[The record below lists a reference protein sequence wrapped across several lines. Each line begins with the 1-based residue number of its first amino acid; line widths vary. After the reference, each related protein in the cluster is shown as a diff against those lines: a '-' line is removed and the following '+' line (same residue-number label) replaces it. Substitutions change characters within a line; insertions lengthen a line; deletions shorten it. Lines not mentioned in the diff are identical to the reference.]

1 MVKYMIETRNLG
13 KVFKKEKV
21 LMNINMYVK
30 YGEIYGLL
38 GLNGA
43 GKSTLM
49 KIICGIFRPSSGEVM
64 FNGQK
69 WNRKDLHDIG
79 SLIEGPAIYGN
90 LSAYDNLKLFCL
102 QEGIPLTEIN
112 SVLTKVNL
120 KNTGKKKVKK
130 FSLGMKQRLG
140 IAVALIKKPKLLVLD
155 EPSNGLDPMGIQEL
169 RQLLNELKRDGITII
184 ISSHIL
190 SEIQLMSD
198 TIGIIHNGTLEY
210 EKENNH
216 EEDLEKL
223 FFDITANKRGGAIA
237 CSNI

>member
-1 MVKYMIETRNLG
+1 MAHYMLETRNLG

-21 LMNINMYVK
+21 LANINLHVK
-30 YGEIYGLL
+30 HGEIYGLL

-49 KIICGIFRPSSGEVM
+49 KIICGIFSPSSGEVQ
-64 FNGQK
+64 FNNQK
-69 WNRKDLHDIG
+69 WCRKNLHEIG

-102 QEGIPLTEIN
+102 QEGIPLSEIK

-120 KNTGKKKVKK
+120 TNTGKKKVKK

-140 IAVALIKKPKLLVLD
+140 IAIALIKKPKLLVLD

-169 RQLLNELKRDGITII
+169 RQLLNELKREGITII

-210 EKENNH
+210 EKEIDH

-223 FFDITANKRGGAIA
+223 FFEITANKREGVLQ
-237 CSNI
+237 

>member
-1 MVKYMIETRNLG
+1 MTKYMLETRNLG
-13 KVFKKEKV
+13 KCFRKESI
-21 LMNINMYVK
+21 LNNINLHVK
-30 YGEIYGLL
+30 RGEIYGLL

-49 KIICGIFRPSSGEVM
+49 KILCGIFKPSSGEVI
-64 FNGQK
+64 FDDQK
-69 WNRKDLHDIG
+69 WSRKDLHEIG

-90 LSAYDNLKLFCL
+90 LSAYDNLKLLCL

-112 SVLTKVNL
+112 SVLAKVNL
-120 KNTGKKKVKK
+120 MNTGKKKVKK

-140 IAVALIKKPKLLVLD
+140 IAMAIIKKPKLLVLD

-169 RQLLNELKRDGITII
+169 HQLLNELKRDGITII

-223 FFDITANKRGGAIA
+223 FFKITVNKRGEGMA
-237 CSNI
+237 

>member
-1 MVKYMIETRNLG
+1 MSEYMLKTRKLE
-13 KVFKKEKV
+13 KVFKSEKV
-21 LMNINMYVK
+21 VTNINVHVK
-30 YGEIYGLL
+30 HGEIYGLL

-49 KIICGIFRPSSGEVM
+49 KIICGIFRPSSGEIM
-64 FNGQK
+64 FAGHK
-69 WNRKDLHDIG
+69 WNRKDLHEIG

-90 LSAYDNLKLFCL
+90 LTAYDNLKIFCL
-102 QEGIPLTEIN
+102 QEGIPLTEI
-112 SVLTKVNL
+112 SPVLVRIHL
-120 KNTGKKKVKK
+120 ANTGKKKVKN

-140 IAVALIKKPKLLVLD
+140 IAMALIKKPKLLVLD

-169 RQLLNELKRDGITII
+169 RQLFNELKKDGITIM

-210 EKENNH
+210 EKANNH

-223 FFDITANKRGGAIA
+223 FFDITVSQRGGML
-237 CSNI
+237 S

>member
-1 MVKYMIETRNLG
+1 MSEYMLETRNLG
-13 KVFKKEKV
+13 KDFKREKV
-21 LMNINMYVK
+21 LNNVNVHIK

-49 KIICGIFRPSSGEVM
+49 KIICGIFRASSGEVI
-64 FNGQK
+64 FAGHK
-69 WNRKDLHDIG
+69 WDRKDLHEIG

-90 LSAYDNLKLFCL
+90 LTAYDNLKLFCL
-102 QEGIPLTEIN
+102 QEGISLNEIN
-112 SVLTKVNL
+112 PVLVKINL
-120 KNTGKKKVKK
+120 ANTGKKKVKN

-140 IAVALIKKPKLLVLD
+140 IAMALIKKPKLLVLD

-169 RQLLNELKRDGITII
+169 RQLLNELKRNGITIM

-223 FFDITANKRGGAIA
+223 FFDITVSQRGGMM
-237 CSNI
+237 S

>member
-1 MVKYMIETRNLG
+1 MTEYILETSKLE
-13 KVFKKEKV
+13 KIFKKEKV
-21 LMNINMYVK
+21 LTNVSLHIK

-49 KIICGIFRPSSGEVM
+49 KIICGIFKPSSGEVN
-64 FNGQK
+64 FGGRK
-69 WNRKDLHDIG
+69 WSRNDLHEIG

-90 LSAYDNLKLFCL
+90 LTAYDNLKIFCL
-102 QEGIPLTEIN
+102 QSGVPLTEIN
-112 SVLTKVNL
+112 PVLVRINL
-120 KNTGKKKVKK
+120 ENTGKKKVRN

-140 IAVALIKKPKLLVLD
+140 IAMALIKKPKFLILD

-169 RQLLNELKRDGITII
+169 RQLLNELKEEGITIM

-216 EEDLEKL
+216 EENLEKL
-223 FFDITANKRGGAIA
+223 FFDITANQRKGEIL
-237 CSNI
+237 